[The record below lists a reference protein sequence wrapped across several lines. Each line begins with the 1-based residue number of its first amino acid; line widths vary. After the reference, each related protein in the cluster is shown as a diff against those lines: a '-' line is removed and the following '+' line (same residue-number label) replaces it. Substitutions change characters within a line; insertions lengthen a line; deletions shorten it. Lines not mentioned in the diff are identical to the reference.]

1 MENILAVLQSTEVQK
16 FISAAENFIG
26 ILENQ
31 GVEEKKFYQSSH
43 KALAELY
50 TSGLSL
56 PEIELQHTSSTT
68 LGNDQIPV
76 FVNKNTDAIGKL
88 GTKAFYFEVFD
99 PALSEENR
107 TTQGWLVDD
116 FADIYRDLK
125 VELEK
130 LKIGTVEAIEDAL
143 FHLKFS
149 LTHHWGYHC
158 VNAMRVMHYLKY
170 DHVRF

>member
-1 MENILAVLQSTEVQK
+1 MQNILTVLQSPEVQK
-16 FISAAENFIG
+16 FLSAAKNFID
-26 ILENQ
+26 ILESQ
-31 GVEEKKFYQSSH
+31 PMETSSFFQSSH

-50 TSGLSL
+50 TSGLCL
-56 PEIELQHTSSTT
+56 PEIELVHSASST
-68 LGNDQIPV
+68 LKQGQVPV
-76 FVNKNTDAIGKL
+76 FVNKNTGAIGKL
-88 GTKAFYFEVFD
+88 GRSAFYFEVFD
-99 PALSEENR
+99 PSLTEENR

-130 LKIGTVEAIEDAL
+130 LKLGTLEAIEDAL

-149 LTHHWGYHC
+149 LSHHWGYHC

-170 DHVRF
+170 DHSKF

>member
-1 MENILAVLQSTEVQK
+1 MAHILTVLKSQEVQA
-16 FISAAENFIG
+16 FLVAAENFID

-31 GVEEKKFYQSSH
+31 AVDASAFFQSSH
-43 KALAELY
+43 KALAALY
-50 TSGLSL
+50 TSGLNL
-56 PEIELQHTSSTT
+56 PEIDLVHTSSST
-68 LGNDQIPV
+68 LSWDQIPV

-88 GTKAFYFEVFD
+88 GTRAFYFEVFD
-99 PALSEENR
+99 PSLTKDNKPS
-107 TTQGWLVDD
+107 QGWLVDD

-130 LKIGTVEAIEDAL
+130 IKIGTLAAIEDAL
-143 FHLKFS
+143 FRLKFS

-170 DHVRF
+170 DHVMF